1 MNSLKFE
8 KLTGLNNVVSFLIFV
23 AAIFVIIANYNV
35 ISTICAY
42 ILFSVLVTLSIQAIH
57 YKINGKITD
66 FTSKVITFLFFLALF
81 PSIAWLARQIAS

>member
-8 KLTGLNNVVSFLIFV
+8 KLTGLNNVASFLIFV
-23 AAIFVIIANYNV
+23 IAIFFIISNNNV
-35 ISTICAY
+35 ISTIFAY
-42 ILFSVLVTLSIQAIH
+42 IFFSGLVTLAIQAIH
-57 YKINGKITD
+57 YKINGEITV